1 MKTPD
6 IILTVEDL
14 FNDVII
20 YELSCCHIIG
30 VYIFTPLKDYSFLSQ
45 FTEVRD
51 LFILHA
57 ESIDELSFVQ
67 NMPDLYM
74 FYIESANLPDLDPLI
89 ETYNSGNHINS
100 ARFGF
105 AFCDIADTSALQRV
119 KYPISELLIW
129 CEKNKVE
136 LRDRWKPNVFCG
148 HFRIYYNGN
157 D

>member
-1 MKTPD
+1 MERQRSAVDFSAHRP
-6 IILTVEDL
+6 
-14 FNDVII
+14 
-20 YELSCCHIIG
+20 C
-30 VYIFTPLKDYSFLSQ
+30 Q
-45 FTEVRD
+45 FRD
-51 LFILHA
+51 FQ
-57 ESIDELSFVQ
+57 V
-67 NMPDLYM
+67 
-74 FYIESANLPDLDPLI
+74 
-89 ETYNSGNHINS
+89 
-100 ARFGF
+100 FGF